1 MVVGHFAVVH
11 TAACRLRFRLH
22 LAFPFG
28 HRTDEGKQFGY
39 FGEHIF
45 GNVPASRS
53 RIGDEFLLVELLCDS
68 KRLLRREAMLGV
80 GLFLE
85 CGQVE
90 QEWSFFR
97 LSLRSTFVTVA
108 VPSSLTLLYSAV
120 AGSFSFHFSDEEN
133 FTVRHYCRP
142 RQNGAARRLRA

>member
-1 MVVGHFAVVH
+1 MVGHLAAVH
-11 TAACRLRFRLH
+11 TASCGSGFLLH

-28 HRTDEGKQFGY
+28 HRTDEGKQL
-39 FGEHIF
+39 
-45 GNVPASRS
+45 GNFSKHVVGDVAASRS

-97 LSLRSTFVTVA
+97 LFLA
-108 VPSSLTLLYSAV
+108 LYFRDGGCAC
-120 AGSFSFHFSDEEN
+120 FL
-133 FTVRHYCRP
+133 Y
-142 RQNGAARRLRA
+142 LII

>member
-1 MVVGHFAVVH
+1 MVVGHLAAVH
-11 TAACRLRFRLH
+11 AAACRLRFRLH

-53 RIGDEFLLVELLCDS
+53 RIGDEFLLVELLCDY

-97 LSLRSTFVTVA
+97 LFLA
-108 VPSSLTLLYSAV
+108 LYFRDGGCAC
-120 AGSFSFHFSDEEN
+120 FL
-133 FTVRHYCRP
+133 Y
-142 RQNGAARRLRA
+142 LII